1 MSKGIFVSFEGIEGS
16 GKSTQANFLYNSL
29 LQKGIDAVLTREP
42 GGTDLGDSIRDILLH
57 DHKTYPLSELL
68 LFLADRNQHV
78 NQIIK
83 PFLEKGYV
91 VITDR
96 YYHSTYAY
104 QITGRSIPE
113 EQVRMLNE
121 IAIEG
126 YHPDITFLVDIPPET
141 GFERKKSGSLQLD
154 LIEQESLEFH
164 HSVRKAYLDLA
175 RDTDSICL
183 VDGLLDRSRIRQK
196 VWEAFLEK
204 FPRYK

>member
-1 MSKGIFVSFEGIEGS
+1 MKKGIFISFEGIEGS

-83 PFLEKGYV
+83 PFLQKGYV

-104 QITGRSIPE
+104 QITGRQIPE

-126 YHPDITFLVDIPPET
+126 FHPDMTVLVDIPPET
-141 GFERKKSGSLQLD
+141 GFERKKAGSLQLD
-154 LIEQESLEFH
+154 LIEQESISFH
-164 HSVRKAYLDLA
+164 HAVREAYLKLEKESP
-175 RDTDSICL
+175 RMHV
-183 VDGLLDRSRIRQK
+183 VDGLQDRSRIRQA
-196 VWEAFLEK
+196 VWELFLEQ
-204 FPRYK
+204 FPQFS